1 MTGSGAPR
9 HRAPPDR
16 GPGSQRCLRRPVCC
30 DASVHGVMI
39 PLNLWETLFV
49 SEELISA
56 LHAIVGDAGLKT
68 AGDETA
74 PFLTDWHGQYQG
86 RSLAVVMPETTE
98 QVSQVMALADRHDIV
113 VVPQGGNTG
122 FMGGATPDADG
133 RSILLSLRRMNRIR
147 EMDPVNMS
155 MTVEAGCVLQALHDA
170 TEQQGLYFP
179 LNLAAKGKLH
189 HWRQSRH
196 QRWWAQCGALR
207 HHARTDAGC
216 RGGPDG
222 GRVLN
227 LLSGLRK
234 DNTGYDLRHLFVGS
248 EGTLGVITA
257 ATMKL
262 FPQPVARATAFA
274 EVRDVEA
281 AVTLLH
287 RLQAASGGGV
297 EAFELIPADILHVVF
312 HHFPEIPQPLAT
324 RGAMNVLMEIAS
336 TNPASGV
343 ADDTGLAPLQEIMQD
358 TLASALEDGLVIDA
372 TIAAS
377 ETQRKALWDVR
388 EMAPESHKRSQG
400 VARSDI
406 SLSQSALAPF
416 YAEMVD
422 GVRAIDP
429 NLWICGYGHIGDGN
443 LHFNLVADER
453 SNSDFA
459 EKKDRLYELIYE
471 KVAKYNGSISAEHGI
486 GQTKRAQLAKVKAPD
501 VLDVMRA
508 IKGSL
513 DPKNLMNPGK
523 MI

>member
-1 MTGSGAPR
+1 MSA
-9 HRAPPDR
+9 
-16 GPGSQRCLRRPVCC
+16 
-30 DASVHGVMI
+30 
-39 PLNLWETLFV
+39 
-49 SEELISA
+49 ELINA

-68 AGDETA
+68 GDGDTA
-74 PFLTDWHGQYQG
+74 SFLTDWHGQYQG
-86 RSLAVVMPETTE
+86 QAVAVVMPDSTE
-98 QVSQVMALADRHDIV
+98 QVSAVMALADTHDVV

-122 FMGGATPDADG
+122 FMGGATPDSRG
-133 RSILLSLRRMNRIR
+133 RTILLSLRRMNRIR
-147 EMDPVNMS
+147 EIDATNMS
-155 MTVEAGCVLQALHDA
+155 MTVEAGCVLQTLHEA
-170 TEQQGLYFP
+170 TEREGLYFP
-179 LNLAAKGKLH
+179 LNLAAKGSCTIGGNL
-189 HWRQSRH
+189 
-196 QRWWAQCGALR
+196 G
-207 HHARTDAGC
+207 TNAGGLNVV
-216 RGGPDG
+216 RYGTTRELTLGVEVVLMG

-274 EVRDVEA
+274 EVRDVAA
-281 AVTLLH
+281 AVDLLH

-324 RGAMNVLMEIAS
+324 RGAMNVLMEIGS
-336 TNPASGV
+336 SNPASG
-343 ADDTGLAPLQEIMQD
+343 LANDSGETPLQVIIQD
-358 TLASALEDGLVIDA
+358 TLASAFEDGLVLDA

-377 ETQRKALWDVR
+377 ETQRRSLWDVR
-388 EMAPESHKRSQG
+388 EMAPESHKRSKG

-422 GVRAIDP
+422 GVKAIDP
-429 NLWICGYGHIGDGN
+429 NLLICGYGHLGDGN
-443 LHFNLVADER
+443 LHFNIVADER
-453 SNSDFA
+453 SNSDFEA
-459 EKKDRLYELIYE
+459 KKDQLYSLIYE
-471 KVAKYNGSISAEHGI
+471 KVAKHNGSISAEHGI
-486 GQTKRAQLAKVKAPD
+486 GQTKRAQLAKVKQPE

-508 IKGSL
+508 IKASI

-523 MI
+523 VI

>member
-1 MTGSGAPR
+1 MSA
-9 HRAPPDR
+9 
-16 GPGSQRCLRRPVCC
+16 
-30 DASVHGVMI
+30 
-39 PLNLWETLFV
+39 
-49 SEELISA
+49 ELINA

-68 AGDETA
+68 GDGDTA
-74 PFLTDWHGQYQG
+74 SFLTDWHGQYQG
-86 RSLAVVMPETTE
+86 QAVAVVMPDSTE
-98 QVSQVMALADRHDIV
+98 QVSAVMALADAHDVV

-122 FMGGATPDADG
+122 FMGGATPDSRG
-133 RSILLSLRRMNRIR
+133 RTILLSLRRMNRIR
-147 EMDPVNMS
+147 EIDATNMS
-155 MTVEAGCVLQALHDA
+155 MTVEAGCVLQTLHEA
-170 TEQQGLYFP
+170 SEREGLYFP
-179 LNLAAKGKLH
+179 LNLAAKGSCTIGGNL
-189 HWRQSRH
+189 
-196 QRWWAQCGALR
+196 G
-207 HHARTDAGC
+207 TNAGGLNVV
-216 RGGPDG
+216 RYGTTREMTLGVEVVLMG

-274 EVRDVEA
+274 EVRDVAA
-281 AVTLLH
+281 AVDLLH

-324 RGAMNVLMEIAS
+324 RGAMNVLMEIGS
-336 TNPASGV
+336 SNPASG
-343 ADDTGLAPLQEIMQD
+343 LANDSGETPLQVIIQD
-358 TLASALEDGLVIDA
+358 TLASAFEDGLVLDA

-377 ETQRKALWDVR
+377 ETQRRSLWDVR
-388 EMAPESHKRSQG
+388 EMAPESHKRSKG

-422 GVRAIDP
+422 GVKAIDP
-429 NLWICGYGHIGDGN
+429 NLLICGYGHLGDGN
-443 LHFNLVADER
+443 LHFNIVADER
-453 SNSDFA
+453 SNSDFEA
-459 EKKDRLYELIYE
+459 KKDQLYSLIYE
-471 KVAKYNGSISAEHGI
+471 KVAKHNGSISAEHGI
-486 GQTKRAQLAKVKAPD
+486 GQTKRAQLAKVKQPE

-508 IKGSL
+508 IKASI

-523 MI
+523 VI

>member
-1 MTGSGAPR
+1 MSAK
-9 HRAPPDR
+9 
-16 GPGSQRCLRRPVCC
+16 
-30 DASVHGVMI
+30 
-39 PLNLWETLFV
+39 
-49 SEELISA
+49 LINA

-68 AGDETA
+68 GDGDTA
-74 PFLTDWHGQYQG
+74 SFLTDWHGQYQG
-86 RSLAVVMPETTE
+86 QAVAVVMPDSTE
-98 QVSQVMALADRHDIV
+98 QVSAVMALADTHDVV

-122 FMGGATPDADG
+122 FMGGATPDSRG
-133 RSILLSLRRMNRIR
+133 RTILLSLRRMNRIR
-147 EMDPVNMS
+147 EIDATNMS
-155 MTVEAGCVLQALHDA
+155 MTVEAGCVLQTLHEA
-170 TEQQGLYFP
+170 TEREGLYFP
-179 LNLAAKGKLH
+179 LNLAAKGSCTIGGNL
-189 HWRQSRH
+189 
-196 QRWWAQCGALR
+196 G
-207 HHARTDAGC
+207 TNAGGLNVV
-216 RGGPDG
+216 RYGTTRELTLGVEVVLMG

-274 EVRDVEA
+274 EVRDVAA
-281 AVTLLH
+281 AVDLLH

-324 RGAMNVLMEIAS
+324 RGAMNVLMEIGS
-336 TNPASGV
+336 SNPASG
-343 ADDTGLAPLQEIMQD
+343 LANDSGETPLQVIIQD
-358 TLASALEDGLVIDA
+358 TLASAFEDGLVLDA

-377 ETQRKALWDVR
+377 ETQRRSLWDVR
-388 EMAPESHKRSQG
+388 EMAPESHKRSKG

-422 GVRAIDP
+422 GVKAIDP
-429 NLWICGYGHIGDGN
+429 NLLICGYGHLGDGN
-443 LHFNLVADER
+443 LHFNIVADER
-453 SNSDFA
+453 SNSDFEA
-459 EKKDRLYELIYE
+459 KKDQLYSLIYE
-471 KVAKYNGSISAEHGI
+471 KVAKHNGSISAEHGI
-486 GQTKRAQLAKVKAPD
+486 GQTKRAQLAKVKQPE

-508 IKGSL
+508 IKASI

-523 MI
+523 VI

>member
-1 MTGSGAPR
+1 MSA
-9 HRAPPDR
+9 
-16 GPGSQRCLRRPVCC
+16 
-30 DASVHGVMI
+30 
-39 PLNLWETLFV
+39 
-49 SEELISA
+49 ELINA

-68 AGDETA
+68 GDGDTA
-74 PFLTDWHGQYQG
+74 SFLTDWHGQYQG
-86 RSLAVVMPETTE
+86 QAVAVVMPDSTE
-98 QVSQVMALADRHDIV
+98 QVSAVMALADAHDVV

-122 FMGGATPDADG
+122 FMGGATPDSRG
-133 RSILLSLRRMNRIR
+133 RTILLSLRLMNRIR
-147 EMDPVNMS
+147 EIDATNMS
-155 MTVEAGCVLQALHDA
+155 MTVEAGCVLQTLHEA
-170 TEQQGLYFP
+170 TEREGLYFP
-179 LNLAAKGKLH
+179 LNLAAKGSCTIGGNL
-189 HWRQSRH
+189 
-196 QRWWAQCGALR
+196 G
-207 HHARTDAGC
+207 TNAGGLNVV
-216 RGGPDG
+216 RYGTTRELTLGVEVVLMG

-274 EVRDVEA
+274 EVRDVAA
-281 AVTLLH
+281 AVDLLH

-324 RGAMNVLMEIAS
+324 RGAMNVLMEIGS
-336 TNPASGV
+336 SNPASG
-343 ADDTGLAPLQEIMQD
+343 LANDSGETPLQVIIQD
-358 TLASALEDGLVIDA
+358 TLASAFEDGLVLDA

-377 ETQRKALWDVR
+377 ETQRRSLWDVR
-388 EMAPESHKRSQG
+388 EMAPESHKRSKG

-422 GVRAIDP
+422 GVKAIDP
-429 NLWICGYGHIGDGN
+429 NLLICGYGHLGDGN
-443 LHFNLVADER
+443 LHFNIVADER
-453 SNSDFA
+453 SNSDFEA
-459 EKKDRLYELIYE
+459 KKDQLYSLIYE
-471 KVAKYNGSISAEHGI
+471 KVAKHNGSISAEHGI
-486 GQTKRAQLAKVKAPD
+486 GQTKRAQLAKVKQPE

-508 IKGSL
+508 IKASI

-523 MI
+523 VI

>member
-1 MTGSGAPR
+1 MSA
-9 HRAPPDR
+9 
-16 GPGSQRCLRRPVCC
+16 
-30 DASVHGVMI
+30 
-39 PLNLWETLFV
+39 
-49 SEELISA
+49 ELINA

-68 AGDETA
+68 GDGDTA
-74 PFLTDWHGQYQG
+74 SFLTDWHGQYQG
-86 RSLAVVMPETTE
+86 QAVAVVMPDSTE
-98 QVSQVMALADRHDIV
+98 QVSAVMALADAHDVV

-122 FMGGATPDADG
+122 FMGGATPDSRG
-133 RSILLSLRRMNRIR
+133 RTILLSLRRMNRIR
-147 EMDPVNMS
+147 EIDATNMS
-155 MTVEAGCVLQALHDA
+155 MTVEAGCVLQTLHEA
-170 TEQQGLYFP
+170 TEREGLYFP
-179 LNLAAKGKLH
+179 LNLAAKGSCTIGGNL
-189 HWRQSRH
+189 
-196 QRWWAQCGALR
+196 G
-207 HHARTDAGC
+207 TNAGGLNVV
-216 RGGPDG
+216 RYGTTRELTLGVEVVLMG

-274 EVRDVEA
+274 EVRDVAA
-281 AVTLLH
+281 AVDLLH

-324 RGAMNVLMEIAS
+324 RGAMNVLMEIGS
-336 TNPASGV
+336 SNPASG
-343 ADDTGLAPLQEIMQD
+343 LANDSGETPLQVIIQD
-358 TLASALEDGLVIDA
+358 TLASAFEDGLVLDA

-377 ETQRKALWDVR
+377 ETQRRSLWDVR
-388 EMAPESHKRSQG
+388 EMAPESHKRSKG

-422 GVRAIDP
+422 GVKAIDP
-429 NLWICGYGHIGDGN
+429 NLLICGYGHLGDGN
-443 LHFNLVADER
+443 LHFNIVADER
-453 SNSDFA
+453 SNSDFEA
-459 EKKDRLYELIYE
+459 KKDQLYSLIYE
-471 KVAKYNGSISAEHGI
+471 KVAQHNGSISAEHGI
-486 GQTKRAQLAKVKAPD
+486 GQTKRAQLAKVKQPE

-508 IKGSL
+508 IKASI

-523 MI
+523 VI

>member
-1 MTGSGAPR
+1 
-9 HRAPPDR
+9 
-16 GPGSQRCLRRPVCC
+16 
-30 DASVHGVMI
+30 
-39 PLNLWETLFV
+39 V
-49 SEELISA
+49 SAELINA

-68 AGDETA
+68 GDGDTA
-74 PFLTDWHGQYQG
+74 SFLTDWHGQYQG
-86 RSLAVVMPETTE
+86 QAVAVVMPDSTE
-98 QVSQVMALADRHDIV
+98 QVSAVMALADAHDVV

-122 FMGGATPDADG
+122 FMGGATPDSRG
-133 RSILLSLRRMNRIR
+133 RTILLSLRRMNRIR
-147 EMDPVNMS
+147 EIDATNMS
-155 MTVEAGCVLQALHDA
+155 MTVEAGCVLQTLHEA
-170 TEQQGLYFP
+170 TEREGLYFP
-179 LNLAAKGKLH
+179 LNLAAKGSCTIGGNL
-189 HWRQSRH
+189 
-196 QRWWAQCGALR
+196 G
-207 HHARTDAGC
+207 TNAGGLNVV
-216 RGGPDG
+216 RYGTTRELTLGVEVVLMG

-274 EVRDVEA
+274 EVRDVAA
-281 AVTLLH
+281 AVDLLH

-324 RGAMNVLMEIAS
+324 RGAMNVLMEIGS
-336 TNPASGV
+336 SNPASG
-343 ADDTGLAPLQEIMQD
+343 LANDSGETPLQVIIQD
-358 TLASALEDGLVIDA
+358 TLASAFEDGLVLDA

-377 ETQRKALWDVR
+377 ETQRRSLWDVR
-388 EMAPESHKRSQG
+388 EMAPESHKRSKG

-422 GVRAIDP
+422 GVKAIDP
-429 NLWICGYGHIGDGN
+429 NLLICGYGHLGDGN
-443 LHFNLVADER
+443 LHFNIVADER
-453 SNSDFA
+453 SNSDFEA
-459 EKKDRLYELIYE
+459 KKDQLYSLIYE
-471 KVAKYNGSISAEHGI
+471 KVAKHNGSISAEHGI
-486 GQTKRAQLAKVKAPD
+486 GQTKRAQLAKVKQPE

-508 IKGSL
+508 IKASI

-523 MI
+523 VI